1 MVIGVILAAG
11 PGCLME
17 CPTLFEAGCGANK
30 NKKGSRFF
38 LGKGVPSLL
47 IAPGRRSSSLL
58 FAPYYRAQLLLIA
71 PSALRIAPFHSF
83 SHLIEF
89 PASKCFSESCPLEP
103 RQRSFPSSPLNRS
116 HSVICK
122 QSH

>member
-38 LGKGVPSLL
+38 SERVPLLL

-103 RQRSFPSSPLNRS
+103 RQRSLKSSSKSARF
-116 HSVICK
+116 
-122 QSH
+122 